1 MRSLLVRGIPLPQP
15 VDCLLSLI
23 TVFCDNNLPW
33 LPGSVFGHIGMPPL
47 WFISMAC
54 SSLPCLQASNRHTC
68 CVYVFFPDGWPD
80 SVREVTSYSLSRDS
94 SSLASLPTNLPEV
107 KPSAIFDSTL
117 KLLSMD
123 LTKACRS
130 CCSSIPLE
138 AVKYLLRCPG
148 NSLSQTPQ

>member
-1 MRSLLVRGIPLPQP
+1 MSGVFHCHSLW
-15 VDCLLSLI
+15 
-23 TVFCDNNLPW
+23 T
-33 LPGSVFGHIGMPPL
+33 
-47 WFISMAC
+47 AC
-54 SSLPCLQASNRHTC
+54 SHLLRSSATITSLGFLVPFSVILGCHPSGSFLWLVLPCLVCKPPTDIC
-68 CVYVFFPDGWPD
+68 CVSVFFPDGWPD

>member
-1 MRSLLVRGIPLPQP
+1 MSGVFHCHSLWTACSHLLRSSASITSLGFLVP
-15 VDCLLSLI
+15 
-23 TVFCDNNLPW
+23 F
-33 LPGSVFGHIGMPPL
+33 SVIFEMPPL
-47 WFISMAC
+47 WLISMAC